1 MSSFTY
7 KEGGG
12 HQMFTYFLGGSSK
25 YLQLSTR
32 GRGGSIMFEI
42 LSTQN
47 KDSPQS
53 EFTNHVAT
61 MRAEGC
67 QMSPLLLKV
76 SMKQGQKFRRK
87 VATWIVKFPQESK
100 LTFVKTIYRYHVGRT
115 RVGAICYYLI
125 RLIFCGNNSQL
136 GIHYLVSSY
145 AISKY
150 KDKNLEFIYFFC
162 KMSQCLELVAWT
174 QEC

>member
-1 MSSFTY
+1 
-7 KEGGG
+7 
-12 HQMFTYFLGGSSK
+12 MFTYFLGGV
-25 YLQLSTR
+25 QQISTIVYK
-32 GRGGSIMFEI
+32 GEGGSIMFEI
-42 LSTQN
+42 SSTQN

-61 MRAEGC
+61 MRAFTTKCVYETGAKISEKSGYVDCEVPLGKQADIC
-67 QMSPLLLKV
+67 QNNIQVPC
-76 SMKQGQKFRRK
+76 
-87 VATWIVKFPQESK
+87 
-100 LTFVKTIYRYHVGRT
+100 RT

-162 KMSQCLELVAWT
+162 KMSMCLELVAWT

>member
-1 MSSFTY
+1 
-7 KEGGG
+7 
-12 HQMFTYFLGGSSK
+12 MFTYFLGGSSK

-32 GRGGSIMFEI
+32 GRGGGSIMFEI

-115 RVGAICYYLI
+115 RTRVGAICYYLI

-136 GIHYLVSSY
+136 GIYYLVSSY

-162 KMSQCLELVAWT
+162 KMSMCLELVAWT

>member
-1 MSSFTY
+1 MS
-7 KEGGG
+7 
-12 HQMFTYFLGGSSK
+12 
-25 YLQLSTR
+25 
-32 GRGGSIMFEI
+32 EI

-115 RVGAICYYLI
+115 RTRVGAICYYLI

-162 KMSQCLELVAWT
+162 KMSMCLELVAWT